1 MKGSFELNWIVF
13 SSSRHIRFQFTL
25 NNHFRRVFSKQYSK
39 IRKYSTILRTAFGS
53 VENKYSFWL
62 VSCCRRNFF
71 NFHQNEYFTDVSAER
86 ICSQYEKEGK
96 KSSSTTKVFQ
106 SYWSWSFSEESGK
119 SVVLHLV
126 YLKRQFG
133 CVRGDNHPVARIISF
148 CSPICFWWCRISFV
162 SLSPSLTRLHTGT
175 LTFSVCEDEFTVLCM
190 SCLLKWI

>member
-1 MKGSFELNWIVF
+1 M
-13 SSSRHIRFQFTL
+13 
-25 NNHFRRVFSKQYSK
+25 
-39 IRKYSTILRTAFGS
+39 S
-53 VENKYSFWL
+53 V
-62 VSCCRRNFF
+62 
-71 NFHQNEYFTDVSAER
+71 QNEFVPNT
-86 ICSQYEKEGK
+86 KKKGK
-96 KSSSTTKVFQ
+96 KSSSATKVFQ

-190 SCLLKWI
+190 SCLLKWILWDLYHLYACHSQDTHTHKPHSLVVFFCLYFPFVLLLYPFLAIHHLFPLIFLLVCWYK